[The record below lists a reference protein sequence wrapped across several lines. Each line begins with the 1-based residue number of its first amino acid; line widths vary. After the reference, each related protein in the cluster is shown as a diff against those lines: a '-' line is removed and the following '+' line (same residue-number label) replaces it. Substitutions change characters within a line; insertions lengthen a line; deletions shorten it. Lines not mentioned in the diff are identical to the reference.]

1 MTRPVTSVLG
11 LILMPA
17 ILAVAPLWGADAAS
31 PGQQKAAA
39 QQPAAENDGGRSIP
53 TADTL
58 EITLADAIFMAL
70 ENNRSL
76 QVEQLNPV
84 IRQTFEQEAS
94 AEFDPTLSAE
104 FSWAQESLQRLP
116 SSGTLLNEVD
126 SNTFVAGIALETYF
140 PTGTTLEVGADT
152 RTSELSTDDSALA
165 ATRLGVTLTQALLR
179 GLGREVNLAEVR
191 QAQLQTEISRYELLG
206 FSQDL
211 VSQVESAYWGYAL
224 SLRQVEILDESLR
237 LARQQLSETREMIQ
251 VGTLAESELA
261 AVQAEV
267 AIQQQGQIDVSSA
280 LESNRLRL
288 LRLVNPPGPHLW
300 DWIVALVHPPTLPDI
315 ALGDVQAHV
324 DQGLELRPE
333 IRQAELEIQ
342 RETIEVVR
350 TKNGLLPKLNLFIAL
365 GKSGYADS
373 FGESVSDLNGDSYD
387 SQVGLTF
394 DFPLGNSGA
403 KARHDR
409 AQYAKERAEKAMDNL
424 EQLVTLDIRIAYIEV
439 NRTRRQ
445 IDAGAATLKFQE
457 EKLRTETEKFRV
469 GRSTNLLVAQAQR
482 DLLVS
487 RLDEVRAVVNYL
499 NALTDFYRLEGTLL
513 DRRGIRVPE

>member
-1 MTRPVTSVLG
+1 MTRPVTAVLG

-17 ILAVAPLWGADAAS
+17 ILAVAPVWGADATPDHQGVAESTPAS
-31 PGQQKAAA
+31 EKNG
-39 QQPAAENDGGRSIP
+39 ENRP
-53 TADTL
+53 TADPL
-58 EITLADAIFMAL
+58 EITLADAIVMAL

-76 QVEQLNPV
+76 QVEQLNPI
-84 IRQTFEQEAS
+84 IRQTFEQEAR
-94 AEFDPTLSAE
+94 AEFDPALSAE
-104 FSWAQESLQRLP
+104 LSWAQESLQRLP

-126 SNTFVAGIALETYF
+126 GNASVAGIALETYF

-152 RTSELSTDDSALA
+152 RISELSTDDSALA

-179 GLGREVNLAEVR
+179 GFGREVNLAILR
-191 QAQLQTEISRYELLG
+191 QAQLQTDISRYELLG

-211 VSQVESAYWGYAL
+211 VSQVESAYWDYAL

-251 VGTLAESELA
+251 VGTVAESELA

-280 LESNRLRL
+280 LAANRLRL

-300 DWIVALVHPPTLPDI
+300 DRTVALVHPPTLPDI
-315 ALGDVQAHV
+315 ALGQVQDHV

-350 TKNGLLPKLNLFIAL
+350 TKNGLLPKLDLFITL

-394 DFPLGNSGA
+394 DFPLGNHGA

-409 AQYAKERAEKAMDNL
+409 SQYAKERAEKALDNL
-424 EQLVTLDIRIAYIEV
+424 EQLVTLDIRIAFIEV
-439 NRTRRQ
+439 NRTRQQ
-445 IDAGAATLKFQE
+445 IDASKATRYFQE

-513 DRRGIRVPE
+513 ERRGIRVPE